1 MIRAFWAGGKRAGG
15 AGRRRW
21 PPVALLAFA
30 MAAWGPIS
38 LGAAPGLGELT
49 LDGAALQAIISGNMP
64 GPIAVGL
71 PGVGQVKLRLQAPR
85 TVKLIAGGIE
95 GVFAVRVEGMGLTGS
110 VDVRYEPELLR
121 KQGRVRLR
129 PVRAQAGGGP
139 LSLLPDLSSLLPVV
153 EVPRAFEWLS
163 PTPDR
168 PQGRMR
174 LFVQDVKI
182 REDRLAIEF
191 SLLTRALPGRK
202 R

>member
-1 MIRAFWAGGKRAGG
+1 MARRGADSTARQWWPAVMILAAT
-15 AGRRRW
+15 
-21 PPVALLAFA
+21 LLAWGSLSV
-30 MAAWGPIS
+30 AAP
-38 LGAAPGLGELT
+38 PGLGELT
-49 LDGAALQAIISGNMP
+49 LDGAALQAIIAGNMP

-71 PGVGQVKLRLQAPR
+71 PGVGQASLRLQAPR
-85 TVKLIAGGIE
+85 TVVLKGGGIE
-95 GVFAVRVEGMGLTGS
+95 GVFGVRVEGMGLTGT

-168 PQGRMR
+168 PQARMR

-191 SLLTRALPGRK
+191 SLLSRALPRAE